1 MKKSTFV
8 VVVVLALALCVPAV
22 AFAALSPSSPMA
34 IGSRSA
40 AATCPNYADRNANG
54 APATLMPTAMASAT
68 TMPYRDLTARLR
80 PTMATLPHPMTL
92 PPLRLR
98 PRKHRRPRPLHAVMT
113 AATLM
118 PTAMASATTTKT
130 ARALGMWMP
139 TATAYATTAPVLER
153 PARATWMP
161 TVMASA
167 TTTAA
172 GTAMVMAM
180 AVTMAAVTAA
190 LAKQTLRVREICP

>member
-1 MKKSTFV
+1 MLLAETEENSRRNLNYEEVYLRCCRGARVGALRAGGGFRRPFPV
-8 VVVVLALALCVPAV
+8 V
-22 AFAALSPSSPMA
+22 
-34 IGSRSA
+34 
-40 AATCPNYADRNANG
+40 ADGDRL
-54 APATLMPTAMASAT
+54 PRRVRITPTAMPTVRAT
-68 TMPYRDLTARLR
+68 GMRMVRAP
-80 PTMATLPHPMTL
+80 
-92 PPLRLR
+92 
-98 PRKHRRPRPLHAVMT
+98 
-113 AATLM
+113 ATLM

-153 PARATWMP
+153 TARATWMP

>member
-54 APATLMPTAMASAT
+54 ACDRHENGACPG
-68 TMPYRDLTARLR
+68 Y
-80 PTMATLPHPMTL
+80 
-92 PPLRLR
+92 
-98 PRKHRRPRPLHAVMT
+98 
-113 AATLM
+113 
-118 PTAMASATTTKT
+118 TTKT

-139 TATAYATTAPVLER
+139 TATAYATAAPVPER
-153 PARATWMP
+153 TARATWMP

-172 GTAMVMAM
+172 GTARVMAM